1 MRRVNNIVTGSLA
14 AGILVAGSATPEA
27 FPERESASVVEGY
40 DAIGEHPGEGP
51 FPWSIEHR
59 DGDCSILALRIG
71 GEAVNQA
78 EIEIDRRE
86 LFAES
91 LRFVLHYSRWGDAD
105 DQRISRSLSRIED
118 RELSLVT
125 NDTLHST
132 LTSGPSN
139 RGDHIAT
146 QVSFLQRQPDGSRPN
161 RVDALVSLGC
171 VTATE
176 ISDTETTHTVTVPN
190 L

>member
-27 FPERESASVVEGY
+27 FPERASASVVEGY
-40 DAIGEHPGEGP
+40 DAIGEYPGEGP
-51 FPWSIEHR
+51 LPWSIEHR

-91 LRFVLHYSRWGDAD
+91 LRFALHYYLLEDGRN
-105 DQRISRSLSRIED
+105 QRLSRSLTQIND

-125 NDTLHST
+125 NDALHST
-132 LTSGPSN
+132 LTNGPSN

-146 QVSFLQRQPDGSRPN
+146 RVSFLQRQSDGSRPN
-161 RVDALVSLGC
+161 RVDALVSPGC

-190 L
+190 F